1 MAISS
6 LCLARLRS
14 AYILLNLL
22 PILVVLPSYAY
33 TPPATPNLPLSFE
46 FLGSNAEAESIAFY
60 NTQCDSNNYSW
71 YGTDWFCAVGDPS
84 NPVCYVKMAYHST
97 DLNNCTN
104 PIPEPLPQLPV
115 GTDAYQNGTGT
126 SQNMASLIKAI
137 SEANWTQL
145 SESNSLSRDIL
156 TANKHSNNLTSQI
169 LQTMNRTGD
178 RAIVDAINNW
188 GSSHMIE
195 TKDQYLQDTLYRNKQ
210 DAANKAM
217 FEQQMGFLG
226 RSINYVHDTLISID
240 NKTGTGT
247 GGGDVPSDDVLSYLS
262 DMVLYLDKIEY
273 TNNKLHGVDRNTLA
287 ISNSMDNQAALLAQI
302 DASIKSLGGTP
313 ADNTAILDQLV
324 ESNNSL
330 SDITLRMRDIE
341 NAIGKSE
348 KSIVDALDAIEGGSP
363 DSADSVGCD
372 SFTCSANTSQC
383 YIARKQWEASCAI
396 IADNKSNQETAT
408 SLKNQLSDFVGSPDS
423 DIQNIDAGTVD
434 TTKFMNKYTNSNG
447 VNFGGSDS
455 CPPPYV
461 VDAGITSFTLD
472 LQPFCD
478 LAGVIRFLLIAFAT
492 VAAGLMVVKYF

>member
-115 GTDAYQNGTGT
+115 GTDAYQNGTGS

-145 SESNSLSRDIL
+145 SEANSLSRDIL

-178 RAIVDAINNW
+178 RAIVDAINSW
-188 GSSHMIE
+188 GSTNHLEMRS
-195 TKDQYLQDTLYRNKQ
+195 Q
-210 DAANKAM
+210 
-217 FEQQMGFLG
+217 FEQ
-226 RSINYVHDTLISID
+226 D
-240 NKTGTGT
+240 NHYKVREEQRAKELNESFNKPWDYQ
-247 GGGDVPSDDVLSYLS
+247 GG
-262 DMVLYLDKIEY
+262 MVQD
-273 TNNKLHGVDRNTLA
+273 
-287 ISNSMDNQAALLAQI
+287 I
-302 DASIKSLGGTP
+302 DAIAFYTDANNSRLNWLADWVIPNVATVINNSASSDSSLERSLLIQIEDAIYSLADTGNGTP
-313 ADNTAILDQLV
+313 SDNTAIVDQLV

-348 KSIVDALDAIEGGSP
+348 KSIVDALDGIEGGSP
-363 DSADSVGCD
+363 DSADSVGCA

-383 YIARKQWEASCAI
+383 YIARKQWESSCAI

-447 VNFGGSDS
+447 VNFGGADS